1 MGIWDDPNVL
11 VVHLKR
17 FNASPFSLGG
27 KVGRHVKFGPFLDL
41 KPYSARHL
49 QLERPEQGGIS
60 GAPPSKAR
68 CVLCSSDYL
77 WRHGTC
83 ITYCVNAEDR
93 CLCCPIIYPIPHAHI
108 SHSPPSLTLPPPD
121 IT

>member
-1 MGIWDDPNVL
+1 ML

-41 KPYSARHL
+41 KPYSARQL

-60 GAPPSKAR
+60 GGGPSKTR
-68 CVLCSSDYL
+68 FVLCSLGPL
-77 WRHGTC
+77 WWHGVC
-83 ITYCVNAEDR
+83 ITYCA
-93 CLCCPIIYPIPHAHI
+93 A
-108 SHSPPSLTLPPPD
+108 
-121 IT
+121 